1 MNKRLQINIK
11 VPQKD
16 INFVSARLESCI
28 DALST
33 FVSSGTEFWEIN
45 GITKTTSDEDEVN
58 AVVKELVQKLNLQ
71 PTDFSIEML
80 PDRDWLAQNR
90 MSFPRLYYSRF
101 LIHGSHNR
109 PKTANG
115 FLNIE
120 LEAGRAFGSGNHE
133 STAGCLFSLLHL
145 FKIISPKRI
154 MDLGCGSGIL
164 SIASVKLWPLA
175 KTLALDIDYDAVKTT
190 LENIKINKVWR
201 QIRCKHSN
209 GFPKARPGT
218 SRKYDLIVANILAKP
233 LVALAPHS
241 SSFLRSGGHI
251 VLSGLLR
258 TQEREILAV
267 YNSLGFRVVSRKR
280 LKEWTTFIFK
290 YKRT

>member
-90 MSFPRLYYSRF
+90 
-101 LIHGSHNR
+101 
-109 PKTANG
+109 
-115 FLNIE
+115 
-120 LEAGRAFGSGNHE
+120 
-133 STAGCLFSLLHL
+133 
-145 FKIISPKRI
+145 
-154 MDLGCGSGIL
+154 
-164 SIASVKLWPLA
+164 
-175 KTLALDIDYDAVKTT
+175 TLQD
-190 LENIKINKVWR
+190 
-201 QIRCKHSN
+201 HP
-209 GFPKARPGT
+209 F
-218 SRKYDLIVANILAKP
+218 
-233 LVALAPHS
+233 
-241 SSFLRSGGHI
+241 
-251 VLSGLLR
+251 
-258 TQEREILAV
+258 
-267 YNSLGFRVVSRKR
+267 
-280 LKEWTTFIFK
+280 
-290 YKRT
+290 